1 MRGYGDSDK
10 PSAIREYTLDRLADD
25 IEELVQILGLI
36 LILFPNCFHF
46 NGRVLGH
53 KSIL

>member
-25 IEELVQILGLI
+25 VEELVQILGLI
-36 LILFPNCFHF
+36 LILFLSCFHF
-46 NGRVLGH
+46 DG
-53 KSIL
+53 